1 MKLTF
6 QLFICSGIPLI
17 GIFLYH
23 KLFSRVEDNV
33 VFQIGFVNTI
43 NYLLWFLQIST
54 IAFFGYSG
62 MGMLLSLYLIFI
74 APILSLG
81 FLYWILLHRKDLVN
95 YRYALFTSIS
105 YLSLFLVFG
114 SLIHFYHL
122 RSN

>member
-1 MKLTF
+1 MDVIMR
-6 QLFICSGIPLI
+6 FIICFGIPLI

-23 KLFSRVEDNV
+23 KWFSKVEDNT

-62 MGMLLSLYLIFI
+62 MGMLLSLYLMFI
-74 APILSLG
+74 APILSFG
-81 FLYWILLHRKDLVN
+81 FSYWILLHRRDLVD

-105 YLSLFLVFG
+105 YLFLFLIFLG
-114 SLIHFYHL
+114 LIL
-122 RSN
+122 ISPKLN